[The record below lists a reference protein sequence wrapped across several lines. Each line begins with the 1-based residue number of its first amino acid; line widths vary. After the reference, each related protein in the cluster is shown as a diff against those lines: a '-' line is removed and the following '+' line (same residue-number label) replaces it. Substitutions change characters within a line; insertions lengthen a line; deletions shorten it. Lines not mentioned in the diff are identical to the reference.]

1 MVDFQDPNLIAIII
15 IDILGISIF
24 IWFLASRLSM
34 KFKVIEERK
43 SKKKKTMS
51 TSKIAIKAKTLQ
63 RAKIELK

>member
-43 SKKKKTMS
+43 SKKKKNYVNIENSNQSQDPPMS
-51 TSKIAIKAKTLQ
+51 Q
-63 RAKIELK
+63 N

>member
-43 SKKKKTMS
+43 SKKKKNNVN
-51 TSKIAIKAKTLQ
+51 
-63 RAKIELK
+63 IENNNQSQDPPRGEN

>member
-34 KFKVIEERK
+34 KFKVIEEMK
-43 SKKKKTMS
+43 SKKKKNNVN
-51 TSKIAIKAKTLQ
+51 
-63 RAKIELK
+63 IENSNQSQDPPKSQN